1 MLDRISSIRYSIELK
16 KETNVGYIQESLSNG
31 EEVKE
36 LFELHWFSKIPMI
49 IWIILAIPTLGVTLL
64 LALWEWLKLRNIEQG
79 VTNKRVIFKKGII
92 SRKSEEIKI
101 SSIETVEIIQGV
113 IGRIFGFGTV
123 KVTGRGISDLV
134 FKNINDPM
142 DVKRKI
148 ESVGAA

>member
-79 VTNKRVIFKKGII
+79 VTNKRVILKKGII
-92 SRKSEEIKI
+92 SRKSEEMKI

-148 ESVGAA
+148 ESVGAT